1 MGSIAPEQTVEVLV
15 IGAGISGIYM
25 LYKLRELNVSARV
38 LEAGNGV
45 GGTW

>member
-1 MGSIAPEQTVEVLV
+1 MAPERDFEVLV
-15 IGAGISGIYM
+15 IGAGISGIYT
-25 LYKLRELNVSARV
+25 LYKLRQLGISARV